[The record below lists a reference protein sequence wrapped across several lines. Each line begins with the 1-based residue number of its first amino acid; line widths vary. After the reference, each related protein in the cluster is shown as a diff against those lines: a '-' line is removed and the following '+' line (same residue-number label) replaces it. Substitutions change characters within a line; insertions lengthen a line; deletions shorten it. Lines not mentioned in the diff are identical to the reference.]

1 MNCPCRLGQ
10 HSSGQTFDRC
20 CGRFISHRALPENAE
35 QLMRSRYSAYTLGD
49 RDYLLTSWH
58 PDFRP
63 AQLRLD
69 SGIRWVGLDIIAS
82 EEHGAKARVE
92 FEASLLV
99 QGEVSAMHER
109 SDFVLQQGRWLYT
122 SGEQLAPR
130 AAPWKPA
137 RNQECPCGSGLKFK
151 RCCSRV

>member
-10 HSSGQTFDRC
+10 LSSGQTFDHC

-49 RDYLLTSWH
+49 RDYLLATWH

-63 AQLRLD
+63 AQLRFD
-69 SGIRWVGLDIIAS
+69 HGIRWVGLEIMAS
-82 EEHGAKARVE
+82 EEHGVKAQVE

-130 AAPWKPA
+130 ATPWKPA
-137 RNQECPCGSGLKFK
+137 RNQDCPCGSGLKFK
-151 RCCSRV
+151 RCCNHV